1 MSGFPMFR
9 FSNVPSKT
17 GPFEINLQKVWIS
30 NGQIS
35 DLHSTVKWSMLPYGP
50 NFGLLF
56 LNLYL
61 TFAI

>member
-35 DLHSTVKWSMLPYGP
+35 DLHSTVKWSMLPYDGILGAKSE
-50 NFGLLF
+50 FW
-56 LNLYL
+56 
-61 TFAI
+61 TFVS